1 MKLTRNLLMVILMV
15 CTLALVGC
23 ATSSSTATSTAAS
36 PSLSCAEA
44 GSIDAQV
51 TAEAE
56 VIGFDCSFKDYKGI
70 KSLHFDVKLKNVSSA
85 DQRYRV
91 NLFLDNGKAVGGLLP
106 RKGKPPV
113 VKPGEEVSFS
123 YPLKGMAEKA
133 GNVTLLVKTVSQ

>member
-1 MKLTRNLLMVILMV
+1 MKFSRSLLMVTLMA
-15 CTLALVGC
+15 CTLALAGF
-23 ATSSSTATSTAAS
+23 TPSNSMAAS
-36 PSLSCAEA
+36 SLSCAEA

>member
-1 MKLTRNLLMVILMV
+1 MTHQRSRLMLILLA
-15 CTLALVGC
+15 CTLALAGC
-23 ATSSSTATSTAAS
+23 ATSNSMAPSPAAS
-36 PSLSCAEA
+36 SNLSCAEA

-56 VIGFDCSFKDYKGI
+56 VAAFDCSFKNYKGI
-70 KSLHFDVKLKNVSSA
+70 KSLHFDVKIKNTSST

-113 VKPGEEVSFS
+113 IKPGEEASFS

>member
-1 MKLTRNLLMVILMV
+1 MKLQRNLLMLMLLA
-15 CTLALVGC
+15 CTLTLVGC
-23 ATSSSTATSTAAS
+23 VSGGSMATTSYD
-36 PSLSCAEA
+36 LSCAEA
-44 GSIDAQV
+44 GHIDAQV
-51 TAEAE
+51 AAEAE
-56 VIGFDCSFKDYKGI
+56 VVSFDCSFKDYKSV
-70 KSLHFDVKLKNVSSA
+70 KSLHFDVKLKNISST

-91 NLFLDNGKAVGGLLP
+91 NVFLDNGKAVGGLLP